1 MDAFTILTLV
11 VGITA
16 VAAWLN
22 DRFVRL
28 PSSIGVMV
36 AGLLVAGG
44 VIVASSSGWID
55 DARAVAMVKSLHFDT
70 LLIAGHGSGT
80 AGQGILLGVLL
91 FAAAMRIE
99 PSSMT
104 RRFGFVAW
112 LATIGVVLTAVG
124 TAAGFGGLLWLA
136 GDSFSFLHLV
146 LFGAILAPTD
156 PIAAIALLRRTSVPT
171 RVREIVA
178 GESLFNDGVSIV
190 LFLFLLAMITGKAE
204 SPFGPNWILGF
215 IVETGGALLIGM
227 AMGLIG
233 SFMIRSARQ
242 IPVVIL
248 ITMAIVLVIGIV
260 TPVLYVSCPVT
271 SVVAGLV
278 MGRSPKL
285 RAAGDTLAI
294 EFWGLVEHLLTAVL
308 FLMIGLELLTV
319 ELSWSAVLWSL
330 SLIPILLG
338 ARFVA
343 LIIPWALV
351 RATGRTTMSIEE
363 VGLMTWCGLRGGV
376 SIAMA
381 IALPLSIQVAD
392 GTSLRSN
399 ALVATII
406 VVIATI
412 IGQGLTVERMGR
424 AVQRRTDRRAAKAAK
439 AASAA

>member
-1 MDAFTILTLV
+1 
-11 VGITA
+11 
-16 VAAWLN
+16 
-22 DRFVRL
+22 
-28 PSSIGVMV
+28 
-36 AGLLVAGG
+36 
-44 VIVASSSGWID
+44 
-55 DARAVAMVKSLHFDT
+55 
-70 LLIAGHGSGT
+70 
-80 AGQGILLGVLL
+80 
-91 FAAAMRIE
+91 
-99 PSSMT
+99 
-104 RRFGFVAW
+104 
-112 LATIGVVLTAVG
+112 
-124 TAAGFGGLLWLA
+124 
-136 GDSFSFLHLV
+136 
-146 LFGAILAPTD
+146 
-156 PIAAIALLRRTSVPT
+156 
-171 RVREIVA
+171 VREIVA
-178 GESLFNDGVSIV
+178 GESLFNDGVSLV

-204 SPFGPNWILGF
+204 SPFGSNWILGF
-215 IVETGGALLIGM
+215 IVETGGALGIGL
-227 AMGLIG
+227 ALGLIG
-233 SFMIRSARQ
+233 SYMIRSARQ
-242 IPVVIL
+242 TPVVIL
-248 ITMAIVLVIGIV
+248 ITMAIVLAIGIV

-285 RAAGDTLAI
+285 RAVGDTLAI

-330 SLIPILLG
+330 SLVPILLG
-338 ARFVA
+338 VRFVA

-381 IALPLSIQVAD
+381 IALPLSIQDAD

>member
-11 VGITA
+11 VGATA
-16 VAAWLN
+16 VSAWLN

-28 PSSIGVMV
+28 PSTIGVMV

-44 VIVASSSGWID
+44 VIVASSAGWID
-55 DARAVAMVKSLHFDT
+55 DARAVALVKSLHFDT

-124 TAAGFGGLLWLA
+124 AAAGFGGLLWLA

-204 SPFGPNWILGF
+204 SPFGSNWILGF
-215 IVETGGALLIGM
+215 IVETGGALLIGL

-242 IPVVIL
+242 TPVVIL

-285 RAAGDTLAI
+285 RAVGDTLAI

-330 SLIPILLG
+330 SLIPILLA

-381 IALPLSIQVAD
+381 IALPLSIQAAD
-392 GTSLRSN
+392 GSSLRSN
-399 ALVATII
+399 ALVATVI

-412 IGQGLTVERMGR
+412 IGQGLTVERMAR